1 MRLEMAEQEQ
11 LNKQQQ
17 QDQQALF
24 ATQEKERILKRKA
37 DQEAREKQMDEDEE
51 NEYTR
56 SNDYD

>member
-17 QDQQALF
+17 HDQQALF